1 MFFRTRLV
9 SFVSVLVA
17 VCALAPA
24 TASAREGDHFSIE
37 PGHRMVFICGW
48 SYRPIAH
55 FLGRLIT
62 FAAQILSSFTGRPSF
77 GFAIGT
83 S

>member
-9 SFVSVLVA
+9 SFVSVLAA

-37 PGHRMVFICGW
+37 PGQRMVFVCGW
-48 SYRPIAH
+48 SYRPIK
-55 FLGRLIT
+55 
-62 FAAQILSSFTGRPSF
+62 
-77 GFAIGT
+77 
-83 S
+83 